1 MGDLATGHGNGL
13 TPHFETLTESES
25 TAMVGWAPVLERHEP
40 LAPEGPPASSSE
52 PVAPIIRRHSRGRGT
67 GGGQTD
73 AWVDSTGRVRQ
84 IPGALGTRS
93 AEGWRDADETPS
105 ATAAR
110 IAAETA
116 ARFDENHPM
125 PGERVD
131 TEDSGL
137 EASDPDA
144 AFRGLPSWLEDES
157 AEETARE
164 RGERGERGFARAGAC
179 VDVPLDASSV
189 QPRSGVEAIDR
200 NPAMKPKSIGGD
212 ASDLRGAVGRMRF
225 ELEAVGAAREAHLAE
240 VRAFLD
246 LSGRKRLGADTPPS
260 PASAAATRARTKTHR
275 RASEGCMSTADD
287 ADGSGGEGA
296 GAPEPVS
303 YTHLTL
309 PTILRV

>member
-157 AEETARE
+157 AEETA
-164 RGERGERGFARAGAC
+164 
-179 VDVPLDASSV
+179 
-189 QPRSGVEAIDR
+189 
-200 NPAMKPKSIGGD
+200 
-212 ASDLRGAVGRMRF
+212 
-225 ELEAVGAAREAHLAE
+225 
-240 VRAFLD
+240 
-246 LSGRKRLGADTPPS
+246 
-260 PASAAATRARTKTHR
+260 
-275 RASEGCMSTADD
+275 
-287 ADGSGGEGA
+287 
-296 GAPEPVS
+296 PVS

-309 PTILRV
+309 PTILLV